1 MPTTFA
7 AEKLRSPSQS
17 PQHPEQW
24 HLLCRLILPYTPFGL
39 LLGQRT
45 AILAL
50 VIEVVV
56 SVFVVVVV
64 PLCSRSS
71 GLLLLWLLRLCR
83 SFCGGRFLCWLR
95 LRGLLWLSDCLK
107 LRSRRLCDLLWL
119 SDCLWLRDLRLC
131 GRRLCG
137 RRLCSCLRLRC
148 LLNSIRNGLLFL
160 LDGILND
167 ILFLLNGI
175 RNGLLFLLN
184 GIRNGL
190 LFLLNGLLF
199 LFN

>member
-7 AEKLRSPSQS
+7 AEKLRSPSRS

-24 HLLCRLILPYTPFGL
+24 HLLCRLMLPYTPFGL

-71 GLLLLWLLRLCR
+71 GLLLWLLLRLCR
-83 SFCGGRFLCWLR
+83 SFCGGLY
-95 LRGLLWLSDCLK
+95 G
-107 LRSRRLCDLLWL
+107 RRLCGLLWL
-119 SDCLWLRDLRLC
+119 SDCLWLRDLLVC

-137 RRLCSCLRLRC
+137 RRLCSCLRLR
-148 LLNSIRNGLLFL
+148 G
-160 LDGILND
+160 
-167 ILFLLNGI
+167 LLNGI
-175 RNGLLFLLN
+175 RNSLLFLLNSLLFLLN
-184 GIRNGL
+184 GILNGF
-190 LFLLNGLLF
+190 LFLLNRNLRRNF
-199 LFN
+199 LRLRRDW

>member
-7 AEKLRSPSQS
+7 AEKLRSPSRS

-24 HLLCRLILPYTPFGL
+24 HLLCRLMLPYTPFGL

-71 GLLLLWLLRLCR
+71 GLLLWLLLRLCR
-83 SFCGGRFLCWLR
+83 SFCDGRFLCWLR
-95 LRGLLWLSDCLK
+95 LRGLLWLSDCLG
-107 LRSRRLCDLLWL
+107 LYGRRLCGLLWL
-119 SDCLWLRDLRLC
+119 SDCLWLRDLLVC

-137 RRLCSCLRLRC
+137 RRLCSCLRLR
-148 LLNSIRNGLLFL
+148 G
-160 LDGILND
+160 
-167 ILFLLNGI
+167 LLNGI
-175 RNGLLFLLN
+175 RNS
-184 GIRNGL
+184 L
-190 LFLLNGLLF
+190 LFLLNGLFFGLLLLLNGLLF
-199 LFN
+199 LLHGILN